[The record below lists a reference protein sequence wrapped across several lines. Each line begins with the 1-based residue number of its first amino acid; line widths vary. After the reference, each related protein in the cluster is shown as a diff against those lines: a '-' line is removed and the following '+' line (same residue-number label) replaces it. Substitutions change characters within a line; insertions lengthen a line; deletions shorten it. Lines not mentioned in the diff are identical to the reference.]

1 MDLDEQGS
9 SNSTQ
14 EVTAGASKVLLN
26 SKVLLRWNFPTM
38 RKVYINLL
46 DNFIQNCT
54 LDQVISMCDKE
65 SSFCGFWY
73 ESEFFRHYS
82 GGSSILVKYI
92 TPIQSERPTS
102 LQLQI
107 CNIVEIIETDTQLI
121 TGSLYEMRARY
132 PIVDAVGY
140 LKETTSEEKWL
151 AFIQLSISSHA
162 RHKSMHGVF
171 KKAPRGVLN
180 KSSKGK
186 QSPTIFKY
194 YRELCKETSKP
205 MKVLLLYISPK
216 EYFKTSTEQ
225 EEKDPIL
232 LPNLKQ
238 EIKDNR
244 HDAAEYTIS
253 CGVFSPENGL
263 FYSDELRSLF

>member
-1 MDLDEQGS
+1 M
-9 SNSTQ
+9 
-14 EVTAGASKVLLN
+14 
-26 SKVLLRWNFPTM
+26 
-38 RKVYINLL
+38 
-46 DNFIQNCT
+46 
-54 LDQVISMCDKE
+54 SMCEKE
-65 SSFCGFWY
+65 SSFRGFWY

-82 GGSSILVKYI
+82 GGSSILVKSI
-92 TPIQSERPTS
+92 TPTQSERPNS

-107 CNIVEIIETDTQLI
+107 CNVVELIETDTQLI

-151 AFIQLSISSHA
+151 VFIQLSISSRT
-162 RHKSMHGVF
+162 RHKSMHDVF
-171 KKAPRGVLN
+171 KKAPRGTFN

-186 QSPTIFKY
+186 RSPTIFKH
-194 YRELCKETSKP
+194 YRGLCKETSKP
-205 MKVLLLYISPK
+205 MNVLLLYISPK
-216 EYFKTSTEQ
+216 EYFKTSKEQ

-238 EIKDNR
+238 EIKDYR

-263 FYSDELRSLF
+263 FYSDELRNLF